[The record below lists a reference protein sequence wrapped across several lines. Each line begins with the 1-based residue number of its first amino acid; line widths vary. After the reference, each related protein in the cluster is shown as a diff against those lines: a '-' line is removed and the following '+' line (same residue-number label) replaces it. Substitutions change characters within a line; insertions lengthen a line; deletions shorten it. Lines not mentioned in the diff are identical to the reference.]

1 MVALRGIEVEHVAD
15 QRAGSLPAVAA
26 LLAACLPLLS
36 CVHRAGPAASTV
48 SPPAV
53 KQAAEG
59 EHEAGRR
66 PVPAR
71 YDRKAYWARIA
82 AYKRASEQTR
92 ALRRRLGMKDSASPY
107 TASVSGINPFTWTF
121 LGPQPVL
128 TSDSSNPFS
137 GSIRDL
143 VLDPHNTSVLYVL
156 TSLGKVWKSIDAG
169 QTWAPLLDYSPV
181 TVVDKSVADPVQPN
195 TLYAENG
202 DLFVSRDGG
211 QTWTPLPRAVQ
222 DPAQNC
228 STTGFAVSPSGGAWL
243 ALEDCQPGSTGL
255 YRSTDGGITWS
266 LVLQPARIF
275 NGDLRFNPGNDSY
288 AYFAATDDFSLGSV
302 HISTNQGVAWTDI
315 SPSAGFVSQSYP
327 GLGSLQIAPAPS
339 SPATLY
345 LLAGVDGQ
353 AVTNVLY
360 KTSDGG
366 ATWQQ
371 AQPPSGRR
379 PAGNPGPYFGPS
391 S

>member
-1 MVALRGIEVEHVAD
+1 MVALRGREVEHVAD

-26 LLAACLPLLS
+26 LLAAYLLLLS

-71 YDRKAYWARIA
+71 DDRKAYWARIA

-143 VLDPHNTSVLYVL
+143 AS
-156 TSLGKVWKSIDAG
+156 
-169 QTWAPLLDYSPV
+169 
-181 TVVDKSVADPVQPN
+181 
-195 TLYAENG
+195 
-202 DLFVSRDGG
+202 
-211 QTWTPLPRAVQ
+211 
-222 DPAQNC
+222 
-228 STTGFAVSPSGGAWL
+228 
-243 ALEDCQPGSTGL
+243 
-255 YRSTDGGITWS
+255 
-266 LVLQPARIF
+266 
-275 NGDLRFNPGNDSY
+275 
-288 AYFAATDDFSLGSV
+288 
-302 HISTNQGVAWTDI
+302 
-315 SPSAGFVSQSYP
+315 
-327 GLGSLQIAPAPS
+327 
-339 SPATLY
+339 
-345 LLAGVDGQ
+345 
-353 AVTNVLY
+353 
-360 KTSDGG
+360 
-366 ATWQQ
+366 
-371 AQPPSGRR
+371 
-379 PAGNPGPYFGPS
+379 
-391 S
+391 